1 MFDTDK
7 FASLTNE
14 EYYALTG
21 TLTPARIE
29 ELLKSE
35 ELAEGREGILN
46 YLDEAKASYPTE
58 DFLEATMNNLIA
70 IIKVTKGVKKGDLQV
85 LLEQIQDIVMCVFND
100 SCFGREQ
107 IEKVRHMVRIT

>member
-29 ELLKSE
+29 ELLNSE
-35 ELAEGREGILN
+35 QLAELPEGIKPW
-46 YLDEAKASYPTE
+46 LDEAEASYPAP
-58 DFLEATMNNLIA
+58 DFLEGVAGNLMD
-70 IIKVTKGVKKGDLQV
+70 IIRVTKGVRKGELQV
-85 LLEQIQDIVMCVFND
+85 LLEQIQDVVLAVSND
-100 SCFGREQ
+100 TDYGREKLQ
-107 IEKVRHMVRIT
+107 NVRSLLHD

>member
-29 ELLKSE
+29 ELLNAERCSE
-35 ELAEGREGILN
+35 LCVGPW
-46 YLDEAKASYPTE
+46 LDEAEASYPTD
-58 DFLEATMNNLIA
+58 DFLEGVLDNLMD
-70 IIKVTKGVKKGDLQV
+70 IIVVTKGVRKGELQV
-85 LLEQIQDIVMCVFND
+85 LLEQIQDIGLAVFQD
-100 SCFGREQ
+100 SCYGREKLQ
-107 IEKVRHMVRIT
+107 NVRSLLHD

>member
-35 ELAEGREGILN
+35 ELAEGREGILV
-46 YLDEAKASYPTE
+46 YLDEASASYPE
-58 DFLEATMNNLIA
+58 DDFLEGVVTNLIA
-70 IIKVTKGVKKGDLQV
+70 IIKVTKGVRKGELQV
-85 LLEQIQDIVMCVFND
+85 LLDQIQDIGLAVFQD
-100 SCFGREQ
+100 SCYGREKLQ
-107 IEKVRHMVRIT
+107 NVRSLLHD

>member
-29 ELLKSE
+29 ELLNAEQRDELCAGTWLDDAEACYPE
-35 ELAEGREGILN
+35 EG
-46 YLDEAKASYPTE
+46 
-58 DFLEATMNNLIA
+58 FLEGVVGNLME
-70 IIKVTKGVKKGDLQV
+70 IIRVTKGVRKGELQV
-85 LLEQIQDIVMCVFND
+85 LLEQIQDVVLSVSND
-100 SCFGREQ
+100 AEFGREKLQ
-107 IEKVRHMVRIT
+107 NVRSLLHD

>member
-29 ELLKSE
+29 ELLDAE
-35 ELAEGREGILN
+35 QCGELCVGTW
-46 YLDEAKASYPTE
+46 LDEAEAAYPAP
-58 DFLEATMNNLIA
+58 DFLEGVLDNLMN
-70 IIKVTKGVKKGDLQV
+70 IIVVTKGVRKGELQV
-85 LLEQIQDIVMCVFND
+85 LLDQIQDIGLAVFQD
-100 SCFGREQ
+100 SCYGREKLQ
-107 IEKVRHMVRIT
+107 NVRSLLHD